1 MDARFTWDAASV
13 FPDETAWDFALETV
27 LVRLPDLAEFKGHRG
42 GSPDTLADWFD
53 STESLQRLFGK
64 LTVYSTMS
72 YSVDGTNQAAVA
84 RTDRTRT
91 VGAQLWAAMSFALPE
106 MYAIGLPK
114 LREWTSTSRRLANL
128 GHYF

>member
-27 LVRLPDLAEFKGHRG
+27 LVRLPDLAEFKGHLG
-42 GSPDTLADWFD
+42 DSPDTLAGW
-53 STESLQRLFGK
+53 FGK

-72 YSVDGTNQAAVA
+72 YSVDATNQAGVA

-128 GHYF
+128 GHYFDRLEKVESHV